1 MPKKHEVCTSKYFRA
16 ADYPADWTL
25 TGEIETARLETVGN
39 GNDTK
44 QKLVVY
50 FRRQKPGLVCG
61 PTLWDQFIELTGEED
76 SNDWPGHM
84 AELFVTTT
92 QFGGK
97 TVPCIRV
104 RKPDAPKKPKKAP
117 SKPLAV
123 DDDMNDEIA
132 F

>member
-16 ADYPADWTL
+16 ADYPAGWTL
-25 TGEIETARLETVGN
+25 TAEIETARLEAIGN
-39 GNDTK
+39 GNDAK

-61 PTLWDQFIELTGEED
+61 PVLWDAFIELTDEED

-84 AELFVTTT
+84 AELYITTT
-92 QFGGK
+92 TFGGK

-104 RKPDAPKKPKKAP
+104 RKPGAPAKKPKKAK
-117 SKPLAV
+117 SV
-123 DDDMNDEIA
+123 TTDDDMDDEVA